1 MRVGV
6 PVTIERSRQLRKS
19 MPGPE
24 AKLWL
29 ALRELREQGHQFR
42 RQAQI
47 GPYYVD
53 FLCHG
58 SKLAIEVDG
67 DTHFV
72 AGAQTYDERRDRRIS
87 ADGFRVIRFTNTEV
101 MTTLDGVLEAILSA
115 LAAPHP

>member
-1 MRVGV
+1 M
-6 PVTIERSRQLRKS
+6 TIERSRQLRKS

-24 AKLWL
+24 AKLWSF
-29 ALRELREQGHQFR
+29 LRELRTQGHHFR
-42 RQAQI
+42 RQVQI

-58 SKLAIEVDG
+58 SKLVIEVDG

-72 AGAQTYDERRDRRIS
+72 GGAQAYDARRDQRIA
-87 ADGFRVIRFTNTEV
+87 ADGFRVVRFTNYEV
-101 MTTLDGVLEAILSA
+101 TANLDGVMEAIISA

>member
-1 MRVGV
+1 MS
-6 PVTIERSRQLRKS
+6 IERSRQLRKS

-29 ALRELREQGHQFR
+29 ALRELRVQGHHFR

-47 GPYYVD
+47 GPYYID

-58 SKLAIEVDG
+58 SKLVIEVDG

-72 AGAQTYDERRDRRIS
+72 GVAQAYDERRDRRIA
-87 ADGFRVIRFTNTEV
+87 ADGFRVIRFTNHEV
-101 MTTLDGVLEAILSA
+101 VTNLDGVLEAISLG
-115 LAAPHP
+115 LTGPHP